1 MSIRVMAKVWD
12 IPLPPTVKLVALAL
26 ADHCHDDGSEARP
39 SRTRIATKCGISTRQ
54 VVRIL
59 RDLEARGII
68 EVERPSTAN
77 RPTVYRFT
85 TGDVGV
91 TPATKRGDIGAGR
104 GDVSDTPRGDVGV
117 TLTINNHHLEPRPRM
132 SDEVREM
139 LAAIRERR

>member
-1 MSIRVMAKVWD
+1 MAKVWE

-39 SRTRIATKCGISTRQ
+39 SRARIATKCGVSTRQ

-77 RPTVYRFT
+77 RPTVYRFRV
-85 TGDVGV
+85 GDMGV
-91 TPATKRGDIGAGR
+91 TPRVDRGDIGAVR
-104 GDVSDTPRGDVGV
+104 GDVGDTPRGDVGV
-117 TLTINNHHLEPRPRM
+117 TLTISNHHLEPRKQM
-132 SDEVREM
+132 SDEVRAM
-139 LAAIRERR
+139 LADLRKRR